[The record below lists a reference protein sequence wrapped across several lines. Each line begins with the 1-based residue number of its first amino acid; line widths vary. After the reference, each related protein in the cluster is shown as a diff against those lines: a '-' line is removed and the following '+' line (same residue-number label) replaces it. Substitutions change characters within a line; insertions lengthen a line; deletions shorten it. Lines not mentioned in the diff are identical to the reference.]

1 MRIRISFVLPLL
13 VAVGVLQGA
22 DKASKTARAKQVR
35 GIATPGV
42 QIPMASLKPAA
53 EIPVPAKPDW
63 MFFAD
68 SLFLPGKNALDR
80 IDPKTN
86 KLDEPVTGLEK
97 PCGGM
102 TAGFGSLWVPSC
114 GTGAGG
120 ALQRIDSKTLKV
132 SAKLDIGASS
142 ATGIVAQT
150 PDSVWMLV
158 DDKTTLARIDPDQN
172 AVVAE
177 IRLPAGCR
185 SLTFGETA
193 LWLACPAE
201 NKVIRINPITNLV
214 EKQIEVS
221 AEPES
226 ISTGL
231 NSVWVYCRKESK
243 VDRIDPKTNKVSK
256 SIELKVPGAEGAIAF
271 GEGSIWVSMPGFPLT
286 RIDPAAEVVAQQ
298 FYGDGGGVV
307 RTSAGAIWLCN
318 REAGTLWRIDPKL
331 VVLTLAE

>member
-1 MRIRISFVLPLL
+1 LRICMSFVLSLFAV
-13 VAVGVLQGA
+13 VAVQGA
-22 DKASKTARAKQVR
+22 DKSSKTKLAKVVR
-35 GIATPGV
+35 GITTPGI

-53 EIPVPAKPDW
+53 EIPVPSKLDW
-63 MFFAD
+63 VFFAD

-80 IDPKTN
+80 VDPKTN

-102 TAGFGSLWVPSC
+102 ASGFGSLWVPSC
-114 GTGAGG
+114 GAG

-132 SAKLDIGASS
+132 SAKLDIGVSS
-142 ATGIVAQT
+142 AAGIVAES
-150 PDSVWMLV
+150 PDSIWMLV

-172 AVVAE
+172 VVVAE
-177 IRLPAGCR
+177 IRLPADCR

-193 LWLACPAE
+193 LWLACPSE
-201 NKVIRINPITNLV
+201 NKVIRVNAATNLV

-226 ISTGL
+226 IVTGL

-256 SIELKVPGAEGAIAF
+256 SIELKVPGTEGAIAF

-286 RIDPAAEVVAQQ
+286 RIDPVAEVVAQQ
-298 FYGDGGGVV
+298 FYGDGGGVI
-307 RTSAGAIWLCN
+307 RTSAGAVWVSGK
-318 REAGTLWRIDPKL
+318 EGGTLLRIDPKL